1 MSKQP
6 KTDFMALIAG
16 EVAPAAR
23 PEEPAVADRIVPVS
37 LPVSPPELEPV
48 VPLKPRERAPAPKQR
63 PGIKERTHQFSLYIE
78 PEVYDVLR
86 SIAFEERIKLHAL
99 VTEGLDLVL
108 RKRGSPSIRELIKK
122 AG

>member
-1 MSKQP
+1 MSRQP
-6 KTDFMALIAG
+6 KTDFVALIAG
-16 EVAPAAR
+16 EVSPAAQ
-23 PEEPAVADRIVPVS
+23 PEEPTVAK
-37 LPVSPPELEPV
+37 PV
-48 VPLKPRERAPAPKQR
+48 VTLRPHEQIPAPKKR

-122 AG
+122 AS

>member
-6 KTDFMALIAG
+6 KTNFMALIAG

-23 PEEPAVADRIVPVS
+23 PEELAAADRIVTM
-37 LPVSPPELEPV
+37 SPSEPEPV
-48 VPLKPRERAPAPKQR
+48 VTLKPRERAPTPKKR

-86 SIAFEERIKLHAL
+86 GIAFEERIKLHAL